1 MRNKQTS
8 RNQNVTGSQKKYL
21 RGDLLGWYDRHRR
34 VMPWRAPSGH
44 RADPYHVWLSE
55 IMLQQTTVATVG
67 PYFERFIQRW
77 PTIRDL
83 AAADLDEVLHGWQG
97 LGYYA
102 RARNLH
108 RCAQVVCRDHQARFP
123 DAEAA
128 LLTLPG
134 IGAYT
139 AAAIAAI
146 AFDRPANVVDGNV
159 ERVMA
164 RLFAI
169 EDPLP
174 ASKSRLKDLAAG
186 LVSNRE
192 GQQPGDYAQ
201 ALMDL
206 GATVC
211 TPRKPACGRCPWE
224 KGCAAHALGI
234 AETLPRRSPKKERP
248 TRKGV
253 AFWAVSPDGEI
264 LLRRRPEKGLLGG
277 MMEVPS
283 TEWRE
288 GGWTATAARGVAP
301 IKADWTALPGHVRH
315 TFTHF
320 HLELEVFAGHV
331 AAHVATTDV
340 EGVWCLPDRFGEHA
354 LPTVMKK
361 IVTHAMTKG

>member
-1 MRNKQTS
+1 MRDKQTS
-8 RNQNVTGSQKKYL
+8 NNQKVTDTRAARMRSS
-21 RGDLLGWYDRHRR
+21 LLAWYDRRRR
-34 VMPWRAPSGH
+34 VMPWRAPPG
-44 RADPYHVWLSE
+44 RRTDPYHVWLSE

-67 PYFERFIQRW
+67 PYFERFIHRW
-77 PTIRDL
+77 PTAQDL
-83 AAADLDEVLHGWQG
+83 ANADLDDVLHGWQG

-108 RCAQVVCRDHQARFP
+108 RCAKAVCRDHGGRFP
-123 DAEAA
+123 ETESV
-128 LLTLPG
+128 LLSLPG

-146 AFDRPANVVDGNV
+146 AFDHPASVVDGNV

-164 RLFAI
+164 RLFAVD
-169 EDPLP
+169 DPLP
-174 ASKSRLKDLAAG
+174 AVKPTLKNLAAS
-186 LVSNRE
+186 LAPRQE
-192 GQQPGDYAQ
+192 GERSGDYAQ

-211 TPRKPACGRCPWE
+211 TPRKPVCGRCPWSE
-224 KGCAAHALGI
+224 DCAALLSGM
-234 AETLPRRSPKKERP
+234 AEALPRRAPKKEKP

-253 AFWAVSPDGEI
+253 AFWAVSPGGEI

-277 MMEVPS
+277 MIEVPS

-288 GGWTATAARGVAP
+288 DGWTRSAACRMAP
-301 IKADWTALPGHVRH
+301 VKAEWTTLPGQVRH

-320 HLELEVFAGHV
+320 HLELDVF
-331 AAHVATTDV
+331 AAHVETTEID
-340 EGVWCLPDRFGEHA
+340 GIWCPPDRFGEHA

-361 IVTHAMTKG
+361 IVTHVMRNG